1 MRRSSW
7 MRMSPIALAAIACA
21 IPTRARAEEASTEM
35 PMSWVMK
42 TEVKGGEVVNETR
55 GPNHRYLTYGLVG
68 FGVGYGLAAI
78 VGATS
83 PRDEDRRMLLP
94 LFGPWLA
101 LADRGDC
108 GREIT
113 DKPCTREGTYKV
125 LIVADGLLQ
134 LAGAASIVAAF
145 VYPETRYETKTIDVS
160 GRVRVM
166 PTPMGQGVGL
176 VASGWF

>member
-1 MRRSSW
+1 
-7 MRMSPIALAAIACA
+7 MSMIAIAAISVTV
-21 IPTRARAEEASTEM
+21 PSRASADEAATEM

-42 TEVKGGEVVNETR
+42 TEVKGTEEVSETR
-55 GPNHRYLTYGLVG
+55 GPNRRYLTYGLVG
-68 FGVGYGLAAI
+68 FGAGYGIAAT

-83 PRDEDRRMLLP
+83 SRDTDRRMLVP

-101 LADRGDC
+101 LGDRGDC
-108 GREIT
+108 GGDIT

-145 VYPETRYETKTIDVS
+145 LYPETRYETKTINVS
-160 GRVRVM
+160 KRVHV
-166 PTPMGQGVGL
+166 TPAPMVHGVGV
-176 VASGWF
+176 VATGWF